1 MKLHRHL
8 FVWLFVA
15 AAVAIAGCQ
24 PDQPAPVDPATQ
36 DPLWADV
43 IVSHTSGSVSKKAH
57 VRVRF
62 AEDAVSEERVG
73 KDASSVLSIE
83 PAVAGSLTFADPRG
97 LVLVPSEDLSS
108 GQRYRVTL
116 SRRGLQNIPGAL
128 ESFVFDFEVIEQAF
142 ELELHGL
149 SASAAGDGS
158 MVLGGVLRTADTE
171 DADRIEQML
180 VARFE
185 GEEKPI
191 AWRHVRDGKA
201 HEFDVGAIIRQ
212 AETASLRL
220 EWDGSVIGVDDR
232 GGRDV
237 DIPAEGLFEITG
249 VQTMR
254 EAQPYVQVYFSDRL
268 DPQQNLKGLVR
279 LGSGEHTARI
289 QGNILKIYP
298 EPGFEGTVTLILE
311 PGIRNRDGGR
321 LEEVFQQSV
330 AFERQRP
337 QVRFVGKGVILP
349 DNPVLQIPFEAV
361 GVRAVRV
368 AAFQVFEDNVG
379 QFLQSNKLDGARELH
394 RVGRYLWR
402 KKLPLSPTE
411 PNRWN
416 RYSLDA
422 TELFDEH
429 PGGLFQLTLSITR
442 ADATAT
448 CPGQETPEDVAAP
461 LMNNE
466 DLWVQESSGWSYAE
480 DYYGQSGDGS
490 NWRDRRDPCK
500 DAYYQYANGV
510 RDERNFL
517 ASNIGLLV
525 KREPT
530 GKLFVV
536 ATDLRTSEPMRSVD
550 IDLMNFQ
557 DQRIGQARTNANGFA
572 EIDVKATPFYLLA
585 EKGTDKGYLKLSR
598 GTALPVSHLDV
609 GGEILTHGIKATIY
623 GERSVWR
630 PGDDLHLTLVVED
643 QSGRIPPKHPVTMEL
658 MSPRGQIVERL
669 TNADPVGRFYAFT
682 MKTEEDAPTGIWTA
696 RARLGGATFTKS
708 LRIETVM
715 PNRLK
720 VNLDFGTETLERS
733 HMPLSAELF
742 GQWLTGALAAGL
754 DADVQVRL
762 TPTPTRFS
770 RSTDFEFDDP
780 ARTFAGEL
788 ETLFEGQLD
797 SEGFARFRA
806 NIEVEQQAP
815 GMLRAS
821 FSSRVFERGGAFSV
835 SRESFPFSPYDHY
848 VGIKIPK
855 GDATRNMLLT
865 DVEHTVEI
873 ASLDR
878 EGQPVSLESVRINL
892 YKIDWRW
899 WWDKSGESL
908 AQYASAQHTG
918 VVEQD
923 TIATID
929 GRGTWT
935 FQIEYPTWGRYLIRA
950 CDTVG
955 GHCTGK
961 VFYIDWPGWAGR
973 AQEQSGP
980 SASTL
985 SFVSDKPSYRVGE
998 VANIQLPKATAGRAL
1013 LTIESGSR
1021 ILEQRW
1027 LEFDGG
1033 DAIAPLRIPVTASM
1047 APNIYVSVTL
1057 IQPHAGKT
1065 NDRPI
1070 RLYGIIPLLVED
1082 PETRLEPTLQ
1092 APEEWAPRSTAKIQV
1107 AEASG
1112 RAMTY
1117 TVAIVDEGLLG
1128 LTNFKTPKLHDHFFK
1143 REALGIT
1150 TWDLFDDV
1158 VGAYGGE
1165 LERLLALGG
1174 GNAVDI
1180 AQETERKRF
1189 PPVVTFLGPFEL
1201 PASGRNEHQF
1211 DIPQYVG
1218 AVRVMVVAGSI
1229 RGAYGS
1235 TDKSVYVRKPLMLLP
1250 TLPRVIGPTEELKV
1264 PVSTFV
1270 MDPSI
1275 KDVTLTI
1282 EVDDHFEIIGDKTTS
1297 LSFETPEEKL
1307 GFFSLK
1313 AGRRLGTG
1321 TVRVTATSGRHHAS
1335 AEISLEVRSA
1345 NPATTRVIRTTID
1358 PGASWNTTI
1367 EPHGMPGT
1375 NRVSLEVSAL
1385 PPLDLERRVDYLI
1398 RYPHGCVEQTTS
1410 AAFAQLN
1417 LPLLTK
1423 LDDGRRAEVER
1434 NVQSGIERLRRFQ
1447 VPNGGFVYWPGGFWV
1462 VDTRNNWS
1470 TNYVGHF
1477 LVEADR
1483 LGYYVPAAMLS
1494 DWVNHQKS
1502 AAHAWTGGSD
1512 HAALDQAYRLYTLAL
1527 AGSAELGAMN
1537 RLRESSALP
1546 LVARWQLAAAYQL
1559 AGIRDAA
1566 DELVAG
1572 QTTDVTHDGKS
1583 DPTFGSTLRNQAIVL
1598 ASLVSLDRN
1607 VDAEIVVRKLSRQ
1620 LASDR
1625 WHSTQSVAYSLL
1637 ALARFAG
1644 GAELRTPSFELR
1656 LGNGAPTRV
1665 QLEAPIHSQ
1674 PLTSVSDGGTTMIVN
1689 NTSDRPLYAN
1699 VTIRGIPKPGAEQAS
1714 ASGLRLSARY
1724 QDLEG
1729 NRVDIRRAGQGLD
1742 FVAEVSVTNTSGAP
1756 LENLALTQILPS
1768 GWEILS
1774 TRLDEALAGNAKKMS
1789 ASEYED
1795 IRDDRV
1801 LRYFALKAGET
1812 KRFVTLVN
1820 AAYAGRYYLP
1830 SVSVEAMYDATK
1842 NARTEGLWVDV
1853 VGGKP

>member
-1 MKLHRHL
+1 MR
-8 FVWLFVA
+8 
-15 AAVAIAGCQ
+15 
-24 PDQPAPVDPATQ
+24 
-36 DPLWADV
+36 
-43 IVSHTSGSVSKKAH
+43 
-57 VRVRF
+57 
-62 AEDAVSEERVG
+62 DA
-73 KDASSVLSIE
+73 
-83 PAVAGSLTFADPRG
+83 
-97 LVLVPSEDLSS
+97 
-108 GQRYRVTL
+108 
-116 SRRGLQNIPGAL
+116 
-128 ESFVFDFEVIEQAF
+128 
-142 ELELHGL
+142 
-149 SASAAGDGS
+149 
-158 MVLGGVLRTADTE
+158 
-171 DADRIEQML
+171 
-180 VARFE
+180 
-185 GEEKPI
+185 
-191 AWRHVRDGKA
+191 
-201 HEFDVGAIIRQ
+201 
-212 AETASLRL
+212 
-220 EWDGSVIGVDDR
+220 
-232 GGRDV
+232 
-237 DIPAEGLFEITG
+237 
-249 VQTMR
+249 
-254 EAQPYVQVYFSDRL
+254 
-268 DPQQNLKGLVR
+268 
-279 LGSGEHTARI
+279 
-289 QGNILKIYP
+289 
-298 EPGFEGTVTLILE
+298 
-311 PGIRNRDGGR
+311 
-321 LEEVFQQSV
+321 
-330 AFERQRP
+330 
-337 QVRFVGKGVILP
+337 
-349 DNPVLQIPFEAV
+349 
-361 GVRAVRV
+361 
-368 AAFQVFEDNVG
+368 
-379 QFLQSNKLDGARELH
+379 
-394 RVGRYLWR
+394 
-402 KKLPLSPTE
+402 
-411 PNRWN
+411 
-416 RYSLDA
+416 
-422 TELFDEH
+422 
-429 PGGLFQLTLSITR
+429 
-442 ADATAT
+442 
-448 CPGQETPEDVAAP
+448 
-461 LMNNE
+461 
-466 DLWVQESSGWSYAE
+466 
-480 DYYGQSGDGS
+480 
-490 NWRDRRDPCK
+490 
-500 DAYYQYANGV
+500 
-510 RDERNFL
+510 RNFL

-557 DQRIGQARTNANGFA
+557 DQRIGEARTNANGFA
-572 EIDVKATPFYLLA
+572 EIDVNATPFYLLA
-585 EKGTDKGYLKLSR
+585 EKGADKGYLKLSR
-598 GTALPVSHLDV
+598 AAALPVSHLDV
-609 GGEILTHGIKATIY
+609 GGEKLTHGIKATIY

-643 QSGRIPPKHPVTMEL
+643 QSGLIPPKHPVTMEL

-669 TNADPVGRFYAFT
+669 TNAEPVGRFYAFT
-682 MKTEEDAPTGIWTA
+682 MQTAEDAPTGIWTA
-696 RARLGGATFTKS
+696 RARLGGATFTKP

-720 VNLDFGTETLERS
+720 VDLDFGAETLERS

-780 ARTFAGEL
+780 ARTFAGEP

-797 SEGFARFRA
+797 SNGFARFRA
-806 NIEVEQQAP
+806 NIDVEQQAP

-865 DVEHTVEI
+865 DVDHTVEI

-878 EGQPVSLESVRINL
+878 EGQRVSLESVRINL
-892 YKIDWRW
+892 YKVDWRW

-918 VVEQD
+918 VVQQD
-923 TIATID
+923 TIATVD

-935 FQIEYPTWGRYLIRA
+935 FQIQYPTWGRYLVRA
-950 CDTVG
+950 CDTKG

-973 AQEQSGP
+973 AQEQSG
-980 SASTL
+980 SGASTL

-998 VANIQLPKATAGRAL
+998 VANIQLPEATEGRAL

-1027 LEFDGG
+1027 IEFHG
-1033 DAIAPLRIPVTASM
+1033 DDAVEPLRIPVTKSM
-1047 APNIYVSVTL
+1047 APNVYVSVTL
-1057 IQPHAGKT
+1057 VQPHAGKT

-1070 RLYGIIPLLVED
+1070 RLFGIIPLLVED
-1082 PETRLEPTLQ
+1082 PETRLEPTLE
-1092 APEEWAPRSTAKIQV
+1092 APEEWAPSSTAKIQV
-1107 AEASG
+1107 AERSG

-1117 TVAIVDEGLLG
+1117 TVAVVDEGLLG

-1174 GNAVDI
+1174 GNAADI
-1180 AQETERKRF
+1180 VQETERKRF

-1201 PASGRNEHQF
+1201 PARGRNEHQF

-1218 AVRVMVVAGSI
+1218 AVRVMVVAGNTK
-1229 RGAYGS
+1229 GAYGS
-1235 TDKSVYVRKPLMLLP
+1235 TDESVYVRKPLMLLP
-1250 TLPRVIGPTEELKV
+1250 TLPRVIGPTEDLKV

-1275 KDVTLTI
+1275 QDVTLTI
-1282 EVDDHFEIIGDKTTS
+1282 EVDDHFEVIGANTTS
-1297 LSFETPEEKL
+1297 LAFETPEEKL

-1321 TVRVTATSGRHHAS
+1321 TVRVTATSGRHYAS
-1335 AEISLEVRSA
+1335 ATVSLEVRSA

-1367 EPHGMPGT
+1367 APHGMPGT
-1375 NRVSLEVSAL
+1375 NRVSLEVSAV
-1385 PPLDLERRVDYLI
+1385 PPLDLERRVDFLI

-1423 LDDGRRAEVER
+1423 LDDARRTEIER

-1447 VPNGGFVYWPGGFWV
+1447 VPTGGFVYWPGGFWV

-1477 LVEADR
+1477 LIEADR

-1494 DWVNHQKS
+1494 DWINHQKS

-1512 HAALDQAYRLYTLAL
+1512 YAALDQAYRLYTLAL

-1566 DELVAG
+1566 DELVRG
-1572 QTTDVTHDGKS
+1572 RTTAVKHDGRS

-1598 ASLVSLDRN
+1598 ASLVTLDRN
-1607 VDAEIVVRKLSRQ
+1607 VDAETFVHTLSRQ

-1644 GAELRTPSFELR
+1644 GAEIGAPSFELR
-1656 LGNGAPTRV
+1656 LGNGAPKQV
-1665 QLEAPIHSQ
+1665 QLEAPIHTQ
-1674 PLTSVSDGGTTMIVN
+1674 PLTSVSDRGTAMIVN

-1699 VTIRGIPKPGAEQAS
+1699 VTVRGIPEPGSEQAN
-1714 ASGLRLSARY
+1714 ANGLRLSARY
-1724 QDLEG
+1724 QDLDG
-1729 NRVDIRRAGQGLD
+1729 NTVDIRRAGQGLD
-1742 FVAEVSVTNTSGAP
+1742 FVTEVSVTNTSGAP

-1768 GWEILS
+1768 GWEILN
-1774 TRLDEALAGNAKKMS
+1774 TRLDEALAGRAEEMS

-1801 LRYFALKAGET
+1801 HRYFALKAGET

-1820 AAYAGRYYLP
+1820 ASYAGRYYLP

-1853 VGGKP
+1853 VGGNP